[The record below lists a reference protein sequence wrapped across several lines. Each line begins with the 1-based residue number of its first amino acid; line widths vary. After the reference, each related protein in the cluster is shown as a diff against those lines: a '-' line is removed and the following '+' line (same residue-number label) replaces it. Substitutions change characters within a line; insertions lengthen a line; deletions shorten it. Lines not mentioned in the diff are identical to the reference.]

1 MSFQFLFRQSSVI
14 ALCIII
20 TSCAPESGP
29 AELDTRPLE
38 LDTPRL
44 NKYAD
49 FILTADLN
57 NLSNNQKKMI
67 SLLIDASKI
76 MDNLYWRQSYGDN
89 YKTWLELIDD
99 ADIRRIAEL
108 NYGPWDRLEDNKP
121 FMESVGA
128 RPLGAN
134 FYPTDMTKEE
144 LERAYLPGKNSHY
157 SLIRRDEEG
166 MLKLIPY
173 HVAYNNE
180 LKVAAKLLYDAAE
193 HSDSKDFGNFLKLR
207 AAALISDEYQ
217 VSDMF
222 WTDVQGNDID
232 IVIGPIKSYEDTF
245 LGYRKSYESHVLV
258 KDLEWSERL
267 SRFASF
273 LPILQESLPVS
284 NEYKLE
290 VPNLSLNLNIYDA
303 VYYAGASNVANKV
316 TENMFNDESSWPT
329 NSKRRLQ
336 PKNVMRAKFDKFVEQ
351 IAHVLIDQSQQPD
364 VSFDAFFFNIMFNE
378 LAHNIGIKNTIDGR
392 GKVREVLL
400 DMSTSI
406 EEAKADIL
414 GLYMITELHKAGE
427 LGDVDLHDHYVTFMA
442 ESFCS
447 IRFGALN
454 AHSKA
459 KILLFNFFQDQGA
472 FVRDMESGRYHVDF
486 DQMNIAITRLSQLLL
501 TIQGDGDYEGA
512 VEFMESY
519 GTIKLQM
526 QSDLN
531 SLFQTNIPVG
541 IAFRQGKSE
550 LNIE

>member
-57 NLSNNQKKMI
+57 NLSNSQKKMI

-76 MDNLYWRQSYGDN
+76 MDDLYWRQSYGDN

-157 SLIRRDEEG
+157 SLIRRNEEG

-232 IVIGPIKSYEDTF
+232 IVIGPIKTYEDTF

>member
-1 MSFQFLFRQSSVI
+1 
-14 ALCIII
+14 
-20 TSCAPESGP
+20 
-29 AELDTRPLE
+29 
-38 LDTPRL
+38 
-44 NKYAD
+44 
-49 FILTADLN
+49 
-57 NLSNNQKKMI
+57 
-67 SLLIDASKI
+67 
-76 MDNLYWRQSYGDN
+76 
-89 YKTWLELIDD
+89 
-99 ADIRRIAEL
+99 
-108 NYGPWDRLEDNKP
+108 
-121 FMESVGA
+121 
-128 RPLGAN
+128 
-134 FYPTDMTKEE
+134 
-144 LERAYLPGKNSHY
+144 
-157 SLIRRDEEG
+157 
-166 MLKLIPY
+166 
-173 HVAYNNE
+173 
-180 LKVAAKLLYDAAE
+180 
-193 HSDSKDFGNFLKLR
+193 
-207 AAALISDEYQ
+207 
-217 VSDMF
+217 
-222 WTDVQGNDID
+222 
-232 IVIGPIKSYEDTF
+232 
-245 LGYRKSYESHVLV
+245 
-258 KDLEWSERL
+258 
-267 SRFASF
+267 
-273 LPILQESLPVS
+273 
-284 NEYKLE
+284 
-290 VPNLSLNLNIYDA
+290 
-303 VYYAGASNVANKV
+303 
-316 TENMFNDESSWPT
+316 
-329 NSKRRLQ
+329 
-336 PKNVMRAKFDKFVEQ
+336 
-351 IAHVLIDQSQQPD
+351 
-364 VSFDAFFFNIMFNE
+364 MFNE